1 MSEKTPPEFVS
12 GFVSILGR
20 PNGGKSTLL
29 NAMVGMKV
37 AIVADKPQTTRTAV
51 QGVVS
56 LPGAQIIFV
65 DTPGIHDPDTAFNR
79 RMLETVRAALA
90 DRDLLIF
97 VVDATRPFAEAD
109 REAVDLIKDA
119 KTPTLLVLNKID
131 RMKDKGPLLVLIEQ
145 YKSLAA
151 FEEFIPISAL
161 AGEGIDE
168 LRNAIVKRLP
178 AGPPYYPTDQV
189 TDQPERFLASE
200 LIRERILRETRQE
213 VPHAVAVL
221 VDYWEDKPNV
231 TRIAT
236 TVYVEREGQKG
247 IIIGAKGSMLKKIGT
262 MAREEIE
269 TMLGRKVFLEIHVKV
284 QPRWR
289 EDPRFLNALDWR
301 FMTGTEVK

>member
-1 MSEKTPPEFVS
+1 M
-12 GFVSILGR
+12 
-20 PNGGKSTLL
+20 
-29 NAMVGMKV
+29 
-37 AIVADKPQTTRTAV
+37 
-51 QGVVS
+51 
-56 LPGAQIIFV
+56 
-65 DTPGIHDPDTAFNR
+65 
-79 RMLETVRAALA
+79 
-90 DRDLLIF
+90 
-97 VVDATRPFAEAD
+97 
-109 REAVDLIKDA
+109 
-119 KTPTLLVLNKID
+119 
-131 RMKDKGPLLVLIEQ
+131 
-145 YKSLAA
+145 
-151 FEEFIPISAL
+151 
-161 AGEGIDE
+161 
-168 LRNAIVKRLP
+168 
-178 AGPPYYPTDQV
+178 